1 MCISLIC
8 APQEDQWL
16 ELTRATCAVLRRLED
31 RKRDARKRARRLCAR
46 LPPREAIGY
55 VAMAAGI
62 SAEDVRDLMSPN
74 VERRFGQASM
84 AARFIE
90 RLLTTAAA
98 SPSAASA

>member
-1 MCISLIC
+1 
-8 APQEDQWL
+8 
-16 ELTRATCAVLRRLED
+16 
-31 RKRDARKRARRLCAR
+31 
-46 LPPREAIGY
+46 
-55 VAMAAGI
+55 MAAGI